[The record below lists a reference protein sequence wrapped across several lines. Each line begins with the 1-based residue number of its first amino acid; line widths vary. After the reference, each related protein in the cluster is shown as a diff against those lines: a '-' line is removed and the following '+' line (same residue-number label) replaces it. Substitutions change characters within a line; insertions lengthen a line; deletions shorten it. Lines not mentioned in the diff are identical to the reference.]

1 MLRDIVVDTNVFV
14 HASNPGV
21 TYYSEA
27 KHLVSAL
34 EGSPTSLCVDEGFDV
49 EPARNRS
56 LICGEYYTH
65 LKFGMPAYALVSEL
79 ATSGRISIVPRCVDP
94 AIGKKINQNIVEP
107 RDRTFL
113 KVAINS
119 QDCFL
124 CSHDFRHF
132 SDHKR
137 TKVKKLF
144 NVRVK
149 TAGETLLFLAQNG
162 RSALDR

>member
-27 KHLVSAL
+27 NSLVTSL
-34 EGSPTSLCVDEGFDV
+34 EGSSTSLCVDEGFDL
-49 EPARNRS
+49 EPTHNRS
-56 LICGEYYTH
+56 LIGCEYITH
-65 LKFGMPAYALVSEL
+65 LHFGMPAYALVYQL
-79 ATSGRISIVPRCVDP
+79 AHTGRIRIVPRCVTA
-94 AIGKKINQNIVEP
+94 AIGRKINQIIAIP

-119 QDCFL
+119 HDHFL

-132 SDHKR
+132 SNCKR
-137 TKVKKLF
+137 VKVKNVF
-144 NVRVK
+144 DVRVK
-149 TAGETLLFLAQNG
+149 TAGETLLFLGQTDGAV
-162 RSALDR
+162 

>member
-27 KHLVSAL
+27 KHLVAAL

-49 EPARNRS
+49 EPTRNRS
-56 LICGEYYTH
+56 LIGQEYLLYLH
-65 LKFGMPAYALVSEL
+65 NGMIAFALVSEL

-94 AIGKKINQNIVEP
+94 AIGKKINQIIVN
-107 RDRTFL
+107 RYDRTFL

-119 QDCFL
+119 RDCFL
-124 CSHDFRHF
+124 CSHDFRDF

-137 TKVKKLF
+137 TKVKNLF

-149 TAGETLLFLAQNG
+149 TAGETLLFLGKTDCAT
-162 RSALDR
+162 